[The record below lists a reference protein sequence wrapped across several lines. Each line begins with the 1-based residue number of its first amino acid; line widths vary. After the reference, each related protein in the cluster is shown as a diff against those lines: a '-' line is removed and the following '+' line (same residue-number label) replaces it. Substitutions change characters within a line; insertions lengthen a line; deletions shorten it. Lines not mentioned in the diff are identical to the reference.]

1 VTERIF
7 LTYTNAT
14 AVPYIG
20 SPMARHVV
28 INYIDSTG
36 QRHTLQ
42 GLPERKFEH
51 NMEKV
56 RAFYAEEGRSTGIDN
71 TDSPFGRLRGH
82 PSQSSETVV
91 SEPHTVVTEGNNL
104 RAQWNR
110 MLDFSNRV
118 NSIGYEYRP
127 YSQNS
132 NSFAAGALKHAGL
145 LGPGTASPEL
155 SDRLMVVDP
164 TTGESNSFSVPGFD
178 QSLKNP
184 INEFKNRFG
193 DWNISR
199 SGSSPRDPGRPSVFD
214 ISAPAVPFVPSSR
227 SPLAP
232 ASPASFDDRFG
243 SWTPSQTGA
252 QGGPD
257 QPAPS
262 PKSVG
267 STQVD
272 PQKIRYLRRVDPDDI
287 DSVSQPPVPSALPQ
301 PNRPLGLVSGKP
313 MPNYPVPPM
322 LFGFSDRSATS
333 GDNMDDWFNRWIKPL
348 MEQ

>member
-214 ISAPAVPFVPSSR
+214 TSAPAVPFVPSSR
-227 SPLAP
+227 SPPLP
-232 ASPASFDDRFG
+232 RRRCRSTIVLG
-243 SWTPSQTGA
+243 
-252 QGGPD
+252 
-257 QPAPS
+257 
-262 PKSVG
+262 VG
-267 STQVD
+267 
-272 PQKIRYLRRVDPDDI
+272 
-287 DSVSQPPVPSALPQ
+287 
-301 PNRPLGLVSGKP
+301 RPLRLALKAARTSRRPHRNPLVRRRLIPKRFAICAVSIP
-313 MPNYPVPPM
+313 TTLTASLNH
-322 LFGFSDRSATS
+322 LFRARCCNRTDRSASSAASRCRTIPFRRCCLVFQIDPPHLATTWTTGS
-333 GDNMDDWFNRWIKPL
+333 TAGSSR
-348 MEQ
+348 

>member
-1 VTERIF
+1 
-7 LTYTNAT
+7 LA
-14 AVPYIG
+14 AL
-20 SPMARHVV
+20 
-28 INYIDSTG
+28 STG

-42 GLPERKFEH
+42 DLPERKFEH

-164 TTGESNSFSVPGFD
+164 ATGESNSFSVPGFD

-184 INEFKNRFG
+184 DQRVQKSFRRLEYFAVRQQPA
-193 DWNISR
+193 R
-199 SGSSPRDPGRPSVFD
+199 SGPTF
-214 ISAPAVPFVPSSR
+214 
-227 SPLAP
+227 
-232 ASPASFDDRFG
+232 RF
-243 SWTPSQTGA
+243 
-252 QGGPD
+252 
-257 QPAPS
+257 
-262 PKSVG
+262 
-267 STQVD
+267 
-272 PQKIRYLRRVDPDDI
+272 RH
-287 DSVSQPPVPSALPQ
+287 
-301 PNRPLGLVSGKP
+301 
-313 MPNYPVPPM
+313 
-322 LFGFSDRSATS
+322 
-333 GDNMDDWFNRWIKPL
+333 
-348 MEQ
+348 